1 MEAQAAS
8 SPFPATDEDT
18 VERVLALAHTYLG
31 MDAAWLSEL
40 RGDVQV
46 VTHVQAGEGVRAP
59 NTGYRAALADWY
71 CGGVLDSRFPA
82 VIPDVAADPE
92 ASRLPVTAAFGIGA
106 YVGVPVRG
114 ADGTPRGMLC
124 CVSGGARPHLADAD
138 LRILEML
145 AGILGGLAGH
155 GARDAALETVRARTA
170 GAIGG
175 QGRTPR
181 TAAHRRRAHRHR
193 ARRRGAE
200 PVREPEGPDVWFSQA
215 EPVGLRL
222 DLEIAAARSALAA
235 LRRPGHAG
243 YLSLN
248 LSPEA
253 VLSDAFPALMASVDP
268 AAIVVEI
275 TEHAAVEDYE
285 ALSSVLRRYRDAG
298 LRLAV
303 DDAGAGYASLRH
315 ILKLRPDFIKID
327 LSLVR
332 DIHVDPA
339 RQALVT
345 SLVSFSRTVD
355 ASLVAEG
362 VEQRGELDTLRPPRR
377 APDAGIPA
385 LPAVRGPA
393 HDRVPRS
400 VPRDAPA
407 PAARARLT
415 TSRRPGDLLPLL
427 TMVHGER
434 QLGPAARRFPAVA
447 GQGPPPR

>member
-1 MEAQAAS
+1 MASVEAQAAS

-40 RGDVQV
+40 RGDAQV
-46 VTHVQAGEGVRAP
+46 VTYVQAGEGVRAP
-59 NTGYRAALADWY
+59 NAGYRAALADWY

-175 QGRTPR
+175 QGRTLALQPIVDVPTGIALGVEALSR
-181 TAAHRRRAHRHR
+181 F
-193 ARRRGAE
+193 E
-200 PVREPEGPDVWFSQA
+200 SPQGPDVWFSQA

-253 VLSDAFPALMASVDP
+253 VLSDAFPAIMAAVDP

-332 DIHVDPA
+332 DIHLDPA

-362 VEQRGELDTLRPPRR
+362 VEQQGELDMLVRLGVRQMQGYLLCPPC
-377 APDAGIPA
+377 PDPPTTGFPV
-385 LPAVRGPA
+385 PSHEMRG
-393 HDRVPRS
+393 R
-400 VPRDAPA
+400 
-407 PAARARLT
+407 
-415 TSRRPGDLLPLL
+415 RRP
-427 TMVHGER
+427 V
-434 QLGPAARRFPAVA
+434 PA
-447 GQGPPPR
+447 